1 MHGARLSLES
11 LTEGFDISVC
21 LVVFSLTVSLGSGQ
35 DDAEDPVAGL
45 EKNIPGTP
53 GEFHQF
59 DFSLKVWMV
68 YSQILSVFYIDKL
81 QYYLY

>member
-1 MHGARLSLES
+1 M
-11 LTEGFDISVC
+11 
-21 LVVFSLTVSLGSGQ
+21 SLGSGQ
-35 DDAEDPVAGL
+35 EDDTEDPVAGL